1 MSRSLPAIATNTPVL
16 PGTQVVAPLYTDT
29 AATTGDYMYL
39 YSNGTVGNRGATVGI
54 GQNTTFVAGSAVYG
68 YTQTNS
74 TIGVSYSPLY
84 TQGTYTGTS
93 QTTGVIKVAAF
104 DLTAVSTSGIQKCC
118 VLTNGNIAMVFRQ
131 GTEVWMSIYNP
142 TGTVVL
148 APALISSITVP
159 QATLIAIAGMADGGF
174 VVTFGTTS
182 NGYFMRFSSTGAVVK
197 GQTLLFTASVQYL
210 SIAAFRD
217 NSYIIFYN
225 NAGAQLNFYIISSLN
240 VSGSVQNVNNLST
253 CEEQQCTTLDNG
265 QVMIVGVQGNS
276 TNYQLGIVNS
286 SGTFTKPVASISLG
300 TSGNIQL
307 CTVAG
312 GAAIAYRIDAT
323 GYPTLVTVTNA
334 GTSLGQVTLQASATY
349 TPGGICAGQNGQL
362 FITSTDGAR
371 IFNATFSSTAAAT
384 TSTTSILSAGIN
396 NILANTC
403 NALNGTNYIFG
414 TNPVGT
420 SPRLATYN
428 NQDLT
433 QNVTTLIGA
442 EYDPATNYYFLGVAT
457 NSAAAGGIVNVQ
469 MNGVAT
475 LPSTYP
481 SVTSPISFDYQN
493 GSSPFAQR
501 GTVSGR
507 NIILKGLE

>member
-29 AATTGDYMYL
+29 ATTTGDYMYL

-54 GQNTTFVAGSAVYG
+54 GQNTTFIAGSAVYG

-74 TIGVSYSPLY
+74 TVGVSYSPLY
-84 TQGTYTGTS
+84 TQGTYTGTT

-104 DLTAVSTSGIQKCC
+104 DLTAASTSGFTKSCT
-118 VLTNGNIAMVFRQ
+118 LTNGNIAMVFRQ
-131 GTEVWMSIYNP
+131 GTGVSIAIYSP

-148 APALISSITVP
+148 ATTSVSGITVP
-159 QATLIAIAGMADGGF
+159 QQEQIGIAGMADGGF
-174 VVTFGTTS
+174 VIVYATGT
-182 NGYFMRFSSTGAVVK
+182 NAYFMRFSSTGAVVK
-197 GQTLLFTASVQYL
+197 AQTLYYTGTNTNISV
-210 SIAAFRD
+210 ATFRN
-217 NSYIIFYN
+217 NSYILFVN
-225 NAGAQLNFYIISSLN
+225 NNNNQLYYFIVSSSDVL
-240 VSGSVQNVNNLST
+240 GSQLNVNNLST
-253 CEEQQCTTLDNG
+253 CYEHQCTSLDNG
-265 QVMIVGVQGNS
+265 QVMIVGVQGAS
-276 TNYQLGIVNS
+276 TNYQMGIVNS
-286 SGTFTKPVASISLG
+286 TGTFTKAVASISLG
-300 TSGNIQL
+300 TSGNINI
-307 CTVAG
+307 CAVAG

-323 GYPTLVTVTNA
+323 GYPTLVTVSNA
-334 GTSLGQVTLQASATY
+334 GIKLGEVTLQASATY
-349 TPGGICAGQNGQL
+349 TPSGVCAGQNGAL
-362 FITSTDGAR
+362 FITSSDGTR
-371 IFNATFSSTAAAT
+371 VFTATFSSSAAAT
-384 TSTTSILSAGIN
+384 VGTVYTISTSMTL
-396 NILANTC
+396 NIGGTC

-414 TNPVGT
+414 YSASGF
-420 SPRLATYN
+420 PRLATYT

-433 QNVTTLIGA
+433 QNVTPLIGA

-501 GTVSGR
+501 GTISGR

>member
-29 AATTGDYMYL
+29 AATAGDYMYL

-54 GQNTTFVAGSAVYG
+54 GQNITFVAGSAVYG

-104 DLTAVSTSGIQKCC
+104 DLTATATSAVQKCC
-118 VLTNGNIAMVFRQ
+118 TLNNGNIAMMLRQ
-131 GTEVWMSIYNP
+131 GTGVSIAIYSP
-142 TGTVVL
+142 TGSVVL
-148 APALISSITVP
+148 ATTNISSITVP
-159 QATLIAIAGMADGGF
+159 TQEQMGIAGMADGGF
-174 VVTFGTTS
+174 VIVYSTAA
-182 NGYFMRFSSTGAVVK
+182 NAYYMRFSSTGATVK
-197 GQTLLFTASVQYL
+197 AQTLFYTGTNTYL
-210 SIAAFRD
+210 SVAAFRD
-217 NSYIIFYN
+217 NSYILFVN
-225 NAGAQLNFYIISSLN
+225 NTNNQLYYFIVSSSDLL
-240 VSGSVQNVNNLST
+240 GSQLNVNNLST
-253 CEEQQCTTLDNG
+253 CHEQQCTTLDNG
-265 QVMIVGVQGNS
+265 QVMIVGVQGTS
-276 TNYQLGIVNS
+276 TNYQMGIVNS
-286 SGTFTKPVASISLG
+286 SGTFTKAVGSISLG
-300 TSGNIQL
+300 TSGNIQI

-323 GYPTLVTVTNA
+323 GYPTLVTVNNA
-334 GTSLGQVTLQASATY
+334 GTKLGEVTLQASSTY
-349 TPGGICAGQNGQL
+349 SPGGICSGQNGAL
-362 FITSTDGAR
+362 FITSSDGLR
-371 IFNATFSSTAAAT
+371 IFTATFSASATATVGTIYTIST
-384 TSTTSILSAGIN
+384 GITN
-396 NILANTC
+396 VFSNTC

-414 TNPVGT
+414 ASTLGY
-420 SPRLATYN
+420 PRLATYN

-457 NSAAAGGIVNVQ
+457 NDAAAGGIVNVQ
-469 MNGVAT
+469 MNGVTT